1 MGKSYS
7 DKDIEATAHDPTDH
21 GIGEIKDLKI
31 DKNQDAALEFLRGG
45 GDVRPMSAADEKT
58 LLRKIDWRIMVSCL
72 SVGRPFVSEDDDTDR
87 SCSAI
92 DVRLLYSA

>member
-1 MGKSYS
+1 MEKSCNE
-7 DKDIEATAHDPTDH
+7 KDIEATAHDSTDH

-45 GDVRPMSAADEKT
+45 GDVRPMSAANEKA

-72 SVGRPFVSEDDDTDR
+72 YVYVWEME
-87 SCSAI
+87 
-92 DVRLLYSA
+92 